1 MKKSVLFILALCL
14 LCSSSFAARYA
25 LVGGIRSAFAG
36 GLMVQQYMTDTVAL
50 RGGVEITSGYDPICA
65 FVGGKF
71 LLTYIGRYSP
81 LSLGLG
87 AVGFF
92 GNTSDMGISI
102 SGVIDR
108 LFDVKP
114 LFMEF
119 GADIAGPVRLMLQV
133 GYYF

>member
-1 MKKSVLFILALCL
+1 MKKTILCAVVLLL

-25 LVGGIRSAFAG
+25 LIGGIRSGFAG
-36 GLMVQQYMTDTVAL
+36 GLMVQQYVSDTVAIRAGAEL
-50 RGGVEITSGYDPICA
+50 ASGYDPICA

-71 LLTYIGRYSP
+71 LLSYVGRYSP

-92 GNTSDMGISI
+92 GNTSDMGLSVTCI
-102 SGVIDR
+102 IDR

-119 GADIAGPVRLMLQV
+119 GADVAGPVRLMLQL

>member
-1 MKKSVLFILALCL
+1 MKKLVLFIITLSL

-25 LVGGIRSAFAG
+25 LVGGIRSGFAG
-36 GLMVQQYMTDTVAL
+36 GLMVQQYINNDVAL

-65 FVGGKF
+65 FIGGKF
-71 LLTYIGRYSP
+71 LLTYVGRYSP

-92 GNTSDMGISI
+92 GNTSDMGLSI
-102 SGVIDR
+102 SCVIDR
-108 LFDVKP
+108 LFDVRP